1 MSASPPRAK
10 APALDVQLH
19 QVSRHWAGQAR
30 LQDIDLRIGAGE
42 RIALIGPSGAGK
54 STLIRLIAGVLRST
68 AGQVEVNGQALGD
81 APWRLLQA
89 HRSSCRIVEQQNLL
103 VPQSTVHDNV
113 LSGLLSTWPWYK
125 TLLAAWVPLER
136 DRVAALLASLDMT
149 GHQWD
154 VAGELSGGQMQR
166 VAIARAL
173 IAEPRLLLAD
183 EPTAS
188 LDPRTAQLVTQ
199 LIVSQARSRDMALVF
214 CTHWFDIVRRDCTR
228 VIGLRDGRVA
238 LDAAPEAITEAQL
251 TQLYAGSDERL

>member
-1 MSASPPRAK
+1 MPTRHTQA
-10 APALDVQLH
+10 ALDVQLH
-19 QVSRHWAGQAR
+19 QVSRHWSGQAR
-30 LQDIDLRIGAGE
+30 LQDVNLRLGAGE

-54 STLIRLIAGVLRST
+54 STLIRLIAGVLRPT
-68 AGQVEVNGQALGD
+68 AGRVEVNGQDLCD
-81 APWRLLQA
+81 APWRVLQA

-136 DRVAALLASLDMT
+136 ERVAALLASLDMAP
-149 GHQWD
+149 HQWD
-154 VAGELSGGQMQR
+154 VAGDLSGGQMQR

-199 LIVSQARSRDMALVF
+199 LIVSQAQARQMALVF

-238 LDAAPEAITEAQL
+238 FDAAPEAITEDQL